1 VAKETSAEP
10 IRLLR
15 AISEVLE
22 RSGNFRVRVVVT
34 TRPGYIVYED
44 EYQVVAEPFNS
55 TITK

>member
-1 VAKETSAEP
+1 MAKETSAEP